1 VGGIKK
7 ELKMKNTTIKTER
20 LTLDRI
26 KSEDADDLIEI
37 FRHDKVKA
45 TYMLPDLDDDNAAQA
60 LFDRIRILSERD
72 DKYVRGIYLNDKLI
86 GIINDTE
93 IISRSIELGYAI
105 HPRFHS
111 KGYATEALN
120 AMINYLFDLGFE
132 EIITGAFEENAASIR
147 VMQKCGM
154 TRLSKTDSIDYR
166 AKTHNCVY
174 FSIKKSN
181 ATAN

>member
-1 VGGIKK
+1 
-7 ELKMKNTTIKTER
+7 
-20 LTLDRI
+20 
-26 KSEDADDLIEI
+26 
-37 FRHDKVKA
+37 
-45 TYMLPDLDDDNAAQA
+45 
-60 LFDRIRILSERD
+60 
-72 DKYVRGIYLNDKLI
+72 
-86 GIINDTE
+86 
-93 IISRSIELGYAI
+93 
-105 HPRFHS
+105 
-111 KGYATEALN
+111 
-120 AMINYLFDLGFE
+120 MINYLFDLGFE